1 MTAAFH
7 RHEETRK
14 QVNNTDRKHLT
25 AWVFAATCLLTIIVY
40 WPGLTGDYMFDDLP
54 NLIYNKQLN
63 LESID
68 LESLQG
74 AVYSSDSGMLRRP
87 VSMLSFALNRH
98 FFGIAPYSYKV
109 INLIIHLICGI
120 GLFLLSRLLLRGY
133 RKFRNPGFPDTAMNW
148 LPVVVSGLWLVH
160 PLNLT
165 PVLYIVQRMT
175 SLSTLF
181 TIAGLCLYLA
191 GRLRMLDGRHG
202 LHLILTGFFVFG
214 GLALFSKENGSL
226 LPLYML
232 VLELTLFRFR
242 NHHGNLD
249 KTIFSFFVISVA
261 LPACLLLLYVS
272 IHPEHITNGYSQRNF
287 TLIERVLTEAR
298 VVVFYLKSILMP
310 SINELGLYHDD
321 ITISQGL
328 LDPPATLY
336 SLLALAGMLAVALVL
351 LGRQPLVSLGI
362 LWFFTGHVLESTVI
376 PLEIAHEHRNYL
388 ADYGIILA
396 LTCLVMQAPLRKLAP
411 AIRIGA
417 PCLFLLFF
425 SYTTWLR
432 ASQWSDVVYQAVYE
446 ARHHPTSFRS
456 VFSAG
461 RIYAR
466 LALNGAPDFAKQ
478 ARDYLLHAAELN
490 KAEVMSYSALIQFSY
505 LMKQPVDPKWYDEIF
520 HRLSSY
526 PVSPSTTIT
535 LNAFTK
541 CAELKCGVPAE
552 IIETMFSLVFDNKS
566 LQLNHAR
573 LAESK
578 TIYGY
583 YTINVRGN
591 PRKGRELFTQ
601 AVELSPQNYQYW
613 ENLVNLLIVMGE
625 YDDAQQQLEL
635 LKTKNTHGG
644 NDSLY
649 QMLQNE
655 INTARKSNAVSSL

>member
-1 MTAAFH
+1 VDNT
-7 RHEETRK
+7 ERK
-14 QVNNTDRKHLT
+14 RLP
-25 AWVFAATCLLTIIVY
+25 AWLFAATCLLTIVVY
-40 WPGLTGDYMFDDLP
+40 WPGLSGDYMFDDLP

-63 LESID
+63 LGSID

-74 AVYSSDSGMLRRP
+74 AVYSSESGTLRRP

-109 INLIIHLICGI
+109 INLIIHLFSGI
-120 GLFLLSRLLLRGY
+120 GLFLFTRLLLRGY
-133 RKFRNPGFPDTAMNW
+133 RKFRNPSFPDTAMNW
-148 LPVVVSGLWLVH
+148 LPFVVSSLWLVH

-165 PVLYIVQRMT
+165 SVLYIVQRMT

-191 GRLRMLDGRHG
+191 GRLRTLDERHG
-202 LHLILTGFFVFG
+202 LHLILTGLFVFG
-214 GLALFSKENGSL
+214 GLALYSKESGSL

-242 NHHGNLD
+242 NNQGNLD
-249 KTIFSFFVISVA
+249 KTIISFFVITVA
-261 LPACLLLLYVS
+261 LPACLLLLFVA
-272 IHPEHITNGYSQRNF
+272 IHPEYITHGYNLRNF
-287 TLIERVLTEAR
+287 TLTERVLTEGR
-298 VVVFYLKSILMP
+298 IVVFYLKSILMP

-321 ITISQGL
+321 ITLSQGL
-328 LDPPATLY
+328 LDPPDTLY
-336 SLLALAGMLAVALVL
+336 SLLTLAGMLACALLL
-351 LGRQPLVSLGI
+351 LGRHPLVSLGI
-362 LWFFTGHVLESTVI
+362 LWFFTGQVLESTVI

-396 LTCLVMQAPLRKLAP
+396 LACLVTQAPLRKLAP
-411 AIRIGA
+411 VIRIGA
-417 PCLFLLFF
+417 PCLFLLLF

-432 ASQWSDVVYQAVYE
+432 ASQWSDVVNQAVYE
-446 ARHHPTSFRS
+446 ARHHPSSFRS

-466 LALNGAPDFAKQ
+466 LALNGAPDFAPQ
-478 ARDYLLHAAELN
+478 AHEYLLHAAELN
-490 KAEVMSYSALIQFSY
+490 EAEVMSYSALIQFSY
-505 LMKQPVDPKWYDEIF
+505 LMKQPVDPAWYDEIF
-520 HRLSSY
+520 RRLSSY
-526 PVSPSTTIT
+526 PISPSTVIT

-552 IIETMFSLVFDNKS
+552 MIERMFSLVFDNES
-566 LQLNHAR
+566 LQFNQAR
-573 LAESK
+573 LAELK
-578 TIYGY
+578 TVYGY

-591 PRKGRELFTQ
+591 TRKGRELFTQ
-601 AVELSPQNYQYW
+601 AVNLSPKNYQHW

-635 LKTKNTHGG
+635 LKTSNTHGG
-644 NDSLY
+644 NEALY

-655 INTARKSNAVSSL
+655 INTARKSNAAAINHEHPESG